1 MLHTREIPREV
12 WSDYLTLVSAI
23 EKDHRVRVQADG
35 PDLGEQTVAASLPLV
50 DIYVEEKGSDEGAI
64 EVTVGR
70 PGREITHRILRPLR
84 VYTAESDS
92 GDIECLDIED
102 EDHVKTLIFFEPQ
115 MVEEI
120 LPQSHSQPPSPA

>member
-1 MLHTREIPREV
+1 MHHSREIPKEV

-23 EKDHRVRVQADG
+23 ERDHRVRVHAEG
-35 PDLGEQTVAASLPLV
+35 PDLGEQAVTASLPLV
-50 DIYVEEKGSDEGAI
+50 DINVEEKGSQQGAI

-70 PGREITHRILRPLR
+70 PGEEITHRILRPQR
-84 VYTAESDS
+84 VSTAESDS

-115 MVEEI
+115 MALEEAA
-120 LPQSHSQPPSPA
+120 PPPA

>member
-35 PDLGEQTVAASLPLV
+35 PDFGEQTVAASLPLV

-115 MVEEI
+115 MALEEA
-120 LPQSHSQPPSPA
+120 LPQPHSPA